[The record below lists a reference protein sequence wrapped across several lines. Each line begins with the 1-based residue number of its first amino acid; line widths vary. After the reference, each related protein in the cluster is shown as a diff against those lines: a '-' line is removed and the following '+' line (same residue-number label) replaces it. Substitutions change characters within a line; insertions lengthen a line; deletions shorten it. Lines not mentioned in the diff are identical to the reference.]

1 MCRRDQRFTYSRSKR
16 CALCCRKIL
25 ERFGARLENHR
36 GCDTYYPAIG
46 FLLLIIILGLQTKRQ
61 RNRVVNRG
69 EGACARAAAAAST
82 KSANDHRDSYLS
94 ELCQTAAHLPGVAC
108 CVLPPI
114 PRRLCEISWRHW
126 RNRRHC
132 HTKCSPDL
140 MANSLSLFSLSQ
152 GLPLP
157 TCACRTFGA
166 PAYKKP
172 TASVP
177 LSSIDVVEQRLVCV
191 CACSAR
197 C

>member
-1 MCRRDQRFTYSRSKR
+1 MRSRCRNLTLQARMCRRDQRFTYSRSKR
-16 CALCCRKIL
+16 CALCCCRKIL

-69 EGACARAAAAAST
+69 EGACVRAAAAAST

-140 MANSLSLFSLSQ
+140 MANSLKGFPSLHAHAGRLAHPRTRNR
-152 GLPLP
+152 LHR
-157 TCACRTFGA
+157 CRY
-166 PAYKKP
+166 PQ
-172 TASVP
+172 
-177 LSSIDVVEQRLVCV
+177 LM
-191 CACSAR
+191 
-197 C
+197 

>member
-1 MCRRDQRFTYSRSKR
+1 M
-16 CALCCRKIL
+16 
-25 ERFGARLENHR
+25 
-36 GCDTYYPAIG
+36 
-46 FLLLIIILGLQTKRQ
+46 
-61 RNRVVNRG
+61 
-69 EGACARAAAAAST
+69 RAAAAAST

-191 CACSAR
+191 CVCVFGAVRTVLWSPLPSLPPSTAPQCAQPGSVSPFTATR
-197 C
+197 TRWGTTMLTPRAVPSRPASWQWL